1 MNHKVII
8 FILLLAG
15 FGLLFLRMGGLA
27 AIYRSLLQKGEELN
41 AAARQRNLADRQNLL
56 KLQESYSGWYRL
68 EQQLTYSGLRRSF
81 PKLSAEWWLAGNL
94 LLGVLCFV
102 GVSMS
107 GGILLGGTVTAA
119 VFGVEWFVLSLLRK
133 RNLKRTEED
142 LTKLLDFL
150 GNYSVS
156 SGEITSIFDQIA
168 RYMDEP
174 IKGALTAC
182 YYEATT
188 TGDSSTALITM
199 AEQVEHPKFKELV
212 RNMEISIRYCADF
225 SILVN
230 SSRRSLRD
238 YLHTVQER
246 SGMVREAYVNLFLLA
261 AMSFIVLLSVGNLT
275 GTEMVPLLTQTW
287 PGRIGLG
294 LLALIFL
301 LFQGKVNRLE

>member
-1 MNHKVII
+1 MEQKLLI
-8 FILLLAG
+8 FILLLVG
-15 FGLLFLRMGGLA
+15 FVLLFLRMGGLSA
-27 AIYRSLLQKGEELN
+27 VYAGLLKKGKELN

-56 KLQESYSGWYRL
+56 KLQETHSFWYRL
-68 EQQLTYSGLRRSF
+68 EQQLTYSGLRRYF
-81 PKLSAEWWLAGNL
+81 PNLSAEWWLTGNL
-94 LLGVLCFV
+94 VLGVLCFV
-102 GVSMS
+102 GISIP
-107 GGILLGGTVTAA
+107 GGILLGMTVAA
-119 VFGVEWFVLSLLRK
+119 GAFALEWILLSGLRR

-156 SGEITSIFDQIA
+156 SGEITGIFDQIA

-174 IKGALTAC
+174 IKGVLTAC

-199 AEQVEHPKFKELV
+199 AEKVEHPKFKELV
-212 RNMEISIRYCADF
+212 RNMEISTRYCADF

-275 GTEMVPLLTQTW
+275 GTEMVPLLTRTW

-294 LLALIFL
+294 LLIFIFL
-301 LFQGKVNRLE
+301 LFQGKVNRLD

>member
-1 MNHKVII
+1 MEKKGLI
-8 FILLLAG
+8 FILLLVG

-27 AIYRSLLQKGEELN
+27 TLYRGLLKKGEELN

-56 KLQESYSGWYRL
+56 KLQETHSFWYRL
-68 EQQLTYSGLRRSF
+68 EQQLTYSGLRRRF
-81 PKLSAEWWLAGNL
+81 PNLSAEWWLTGNL
-94 LLGVLCFV
+94 LLGLLCFLGASV
-102 GVSMS
+102 P
-107 GGILLGGTVTAA
+107 GGLLFGLALTAA
-119 VFGVEWFVLSLLRK
+119 VFAVEWMILSLLRK

-156 SGEITSIFDQIA
+156 AGEITGIFDQIA
-168 RYMDEP
+168 RYMEEP

-188 TGDSSTALITM
+188 TGDSSTALMTM

-294 LLALIFL
+294 LLIFIFL
-301 LFQGKVNRLE
+301 MFQGKVNRME